1 MTAIWGQ
8 YARYNHL
15 ANETLYAA
23 CAGLSGAEYRRD
35 LGAFFGSVHGTLNH
49 LLLGDTIW
57 MARFEGGSHPSTDLG
72 VPLFDKFDA
81 LREAREHMDRRIERF
96 FSALPVDFENRSVRY
111 VNNSGFDSEDPLA
124 VILPVATVMFGLGY
138 LLQRVLLNRTLG
150 PDVLPPLL
158 VTFGFSILIQNGLL
172 EVFTADSQA
181 LQAGELST
189 ASLQLGAGISI
200 GLFPLLVFG
209 VSLLLCLCLN
219 LLFNRTSVGMALR
232 ATSDDPDTAGLMGIR
247 SKHVYALAMGLSFA
261 LVAVGG
267 VLCGV
272 RTTFTPASG
281 PASLLYAFEAVV
293 IGGMGSLWGTFA
305 GAVILGIAHTVG
317 AEINVGF
324 GILFGHLV
332 FLAVLVFKPTGLFAR
347 TR

>member
-1 MTAIWGQ
+1 MTDWIGTLIQ
-8 YARYNHL
+8 GSL
-15 ANETLYAA
+15 LGGLYALFA
-23 CAGLSGAEYRRD
+23 IGLSITYGVMRVVNIAHGDFIVLASYLALIPISM
-35 LGAFFGSVHGTLNH
+35 LGAH
-49 LLLGDTIW
+49 
-57 MARFEGGSHPSTDLG
+57 
-72 VPLFDKFDA
+72 
-81 LREAREHMDRRIERF
+81 
-96 FSALPVDFENRSVRY
+96 
-111 VNNSGFDSEDPLA
+111 PLA

-209 VSLLLCLCLN
+209 VSLLLTLCLN
-219 LLFNRTSVGMALR
+219 LLFNRTSIGMALR

-247 SKHVYALAMGLSFA
+247 SKHVYAMAMGLSFA

>member
-1 MTAIWGQ
+1 MTDWIGTLIQ
-8 YARYNHL
+8 GSL
-15 ANETLYAA
+15 LGGLYALFA
-23 CAGLSGAEYRRD
+23 IGLSITYGVMRVVNIAHGDFIVLASYLALIPISM
-35 LGAFFGSVHGTLNH
+35 LGAH
-49 LLLGDTIW
+49 
-57 MARFEGGSHPSTDLG
+57 
-72 VPLFDKFDA
+72 
-81 LREAREHMDRRIERF
+81 
-96 FSALPVDFENRSVRY
+96 
-111 VNNSGFDSEDPLA
+111 PLA

-209 VSLLLCLCLN
+209 VSLLLTLCLN
-219 LLFNRTSVGMALR
+219 LLFNRTSIGMALR